1 MCSSDLEMK
10 LMEAIATNKTDLQRL
25 RDVDIRTVD
34 RSQLVDLNSIEV
46 DESRPV
52 SERMEEFVR
61 KIKNP
66 YCFRVGDVAVKVV
79 YKENGPTFQQ
89 NFEEMLLSM

>member
-1 MCSSDLEMK
+1 
-10 LMEAIATNKTDLQRL
+10 MEAIATSKTDLQRL

-52 SERMEEFVR
+52 SERMEEFGRLKTRIVS
-61 KIKNP
+61 
-66 YCFRVGDVAVKVV
+66 GW
-79 YKENGPTFQQ
+79 
-89 NFEEMLLSM
+89 EM

>member
-1 MCSSDLEMK
+1 
-10 LMEAIATNKTDLQRL
+10 MEAIATSKTDLQRL

-66 YCFRVGDVAVKVV
+66 YCFRIGNVAVKVV
-79 YKENGPTFQQ
+79 YNDEGPTFQQ
-89 NFEEMLLSM
+89 NLIDLIKMG

>member
-1 MCSSDLEMK
+1 
-10 LMEAIATNKTDLQRL
+10 MEAIATSKTNLQRL

-79 YKENGPTFQQ
+79 YKENSPTFQQ

>member
-1 MCSSDLEMK
+1 
-10 LMEAIATNKTDLQRL
+10 MEAIATSKTDLQRL

-79 YKENGPTFQQ
+79 QQ
-89 NFEEMLLSM
+89 HILLYIMLHSMTKLR

>member
-1 MCSSDLEMK
+1 MK
-10 LMEAIATNKTDLQRL
+10 IDWRQIMEAGSINA
-25 RDVDIRTVD
+25 DVLKKMKNTDIRTVD
-34 RSQLVDLNSIEV
+34 KNQLVDLNTVVI

-52 SERMEEFVR
+52 EERVRSFVSQ
-61 KIKNP
+61 IGNP

-89 NFEEMLLSM
+89 NFEQMLMSL

>member
-1 MCSSDLEMK
+1 
-10 LMEAIATNKTDLQRL
+10 MEAIFNKADMQMMKA
-25 RDVDIRTVD
+25 VDIRTVE
-34 RSQLVDLNSIEV
+34 RSELVDLNSMVI
-46 DESRPV
+46 DEDKPIA
-52 SERMEEFVR
+52 ERMEAFVKQIR
-61 KIKNP
+61 NP